1 MRHHGKLPHDKKFQP
16 YTHTLLIYT
25 AMAIPQDPM
34 MLFSYINT
42 KLRDD
47 YNSID
52 ALCDDLHLDR
62 KELESKLG
70 SAGFEYNETQNKF
83 W

>member
-1 MRHHGKLPHDKKFQP
+1 
-16 YTHTLLIYT
+16 
-25 AMAIPQDPM
+25 M

-47 YNSID
+47 YSSID

-70 SAGFEYNETQNKF
+70 SAGFEYNAAQNKF